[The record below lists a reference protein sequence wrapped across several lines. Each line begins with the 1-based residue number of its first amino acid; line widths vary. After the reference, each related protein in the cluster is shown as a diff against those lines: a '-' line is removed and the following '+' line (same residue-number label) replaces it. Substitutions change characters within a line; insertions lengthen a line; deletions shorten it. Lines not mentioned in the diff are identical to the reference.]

1 MSREPESLDEQ
12 ALNDGWN
19 VPDSRRKL
27 EEMVLERL
35 REIHP
40 PEYQHPEDMEVFEE
54 YDRMTDENL

>member
-12 ALNDGWN
+12 ALND
-19 VPDSRRKL
+19 DSKRQQLDELILK
-27 EEMVLERL
+27 RL

-40 PEYQHPEDMEVFEE
+40 EDLKEVFDE